1 MRDRPAYWRW
11 VNATRQRAANGV
23 RPSRFRESIGRNSS
37 HFARA
42 ILDRKV
48 RAWNPVRSAHL
59 SRQCSNSPYEGV
71 VAGSSIRR
79 WFLDM
84 IDDEILH
91 RSLFRLERQTK
102 LFTQRVENR
111 RAAA

>member
-1 MRDRPAYWRW
+1 MGKRYATTRGEWCPSQSLPRVDR
-11 VNATRQRAANGV
+11 TK
-23 RPSRFRESIGRNSS
+23 F
-37 HFARA
+37 FAFCA
-42 ILDRKV
+42 RKV